1 MTIDETI
8 WLLSSNT
15 MTIDKTIW
23 LFMKQYDFWWNN
35 MIVHEIVIL

>member
-23 LFMKQYDFWWNN
+23 LFMKQYDFWWNS
-35 MIVHEIVIL
+35 MTVHEIVIL